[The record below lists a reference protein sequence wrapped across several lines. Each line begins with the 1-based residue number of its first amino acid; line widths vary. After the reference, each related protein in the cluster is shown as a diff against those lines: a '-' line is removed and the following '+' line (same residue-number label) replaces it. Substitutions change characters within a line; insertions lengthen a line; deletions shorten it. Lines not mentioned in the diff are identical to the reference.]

1 MRRTVVGCLAYISPE
16 QLTNTPYDDKIDAW
30 SIGILAYELLVGKP
44 PFEDKIR
51 TLTRQ
56 MYDGE
61 PIENI
66 KKRIEGN
73 SDFP

>member
-30 SIGILAYELLVGKP
+30 SIGILAYELLVGRP

-51 TLTRQ
+51 NLTTR

-61 PIENI
+61 PI
-66 KKRIEGN
+66 
-73 SDFP
+73 